1 MSKTQL
7 KNRLESLP
15 KERII
20 SIVLELYDARKEAR
34 EFLDF
39 YLSPNEHAKL
49 AEYKNIIREE
59 FFPRRGE
66 PKCRFRV
73 CNKAISDFKK
83 LQAHPSS
90 VADLMLYYIEIG
102 VTPAVLYGDMWEQY
116 YISLETNFAKA
127 MEYIAKNGCLPEL
140 RSRIETMLK
149 SVEKCGWGFPDA
161 LYEIY
166 EQHQ

>member
-1 MSKTQL
+1 MSKANLRKHLQQL
-7 KNRLESLP
+7 T
-15 KERII
+15 KEQII
-20 SIVLELYDARKEAR
+20 SIVLELYDARKEAQ
-34 EFLDF
+34 EYLDF

-49 AEYKNIIREE
+49 EEYKNIIREE
-59 FFPRRGE
+59 FVPRQGK

-90 VADLMLYYIEIG
+90 VADIMLYYVEVG

-127 MEYIAKNGCLPEL
+127 MEYIAKNGCLREL
-140 RSRIETMLK
+140 RPRIETLLK
-149 SVEKCGWGFPDA
+149 SVEKCGWGLPDA

-166 EQHQ
+166 EQYQ